1 MQLLALL
8 HWIGQRQVQVRE
20 RELGKNS
27 VTQEEEEEKG
37 AEQIETTEKGDEIGR
52 RQLVGQSS

>member
-8 HWIGQRQVQVRE
+8 HWIGQRQVRE
-20 RELGKNS
+20 RELGKNG

-37 AEQIETTEKGDEIGR
+37 TEQIETTEKGDEIGR